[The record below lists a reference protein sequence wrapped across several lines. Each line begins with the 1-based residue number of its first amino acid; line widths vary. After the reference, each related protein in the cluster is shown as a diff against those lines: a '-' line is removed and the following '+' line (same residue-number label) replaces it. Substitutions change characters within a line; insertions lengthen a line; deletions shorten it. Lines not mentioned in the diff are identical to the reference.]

1 MFSKKYA
8 VLASALI
15 AASLIAS
22 PATTLAGTVKAKCTA
37 EAKKNKIAEKDMKA
51 FMHKCYAEHKA
62 KKVKKEKKEMKKEE
76 KK

>member
-15 AASLIAS
+15 AATLIAS
-22 PATTLAGTVKAKCTA
+22 PVTTMAGTVKAKCSA
-37 EAKKNKIAEKDMKA
+37 EAKKKKIAEKDMKA
-51 FMHKCYAEHKA
+51 FMHKCYAEHKV
-62 KKVKKEKKEMKKEE
+62 KKAKKEKKKEE

>member
-1 MFSKKYA
+1 MFSTKST

-22 PATTLAGTVKAKCTA
+22 PATTLAGTVKAKCQS
-37 EAKKNKIAEKDMKA
+37 EAKKQKIAGKDRKA
-51 FMHKCYAEHKA
+51 FMKKCYAEHKA
-62 KKVKKEKKEMKKEE
+62 KKAKKEMKKEE